1 MGMLELLFQKYQK
14 PQITT
19 TELSKLIDR
28 SEISLARD
36 RAAGVGIGYGKHN
49 NKENGK
55 VYYPLQEVVKYLE
68 RNVVKTA

>member
-14 PQITT
+14 PQITAK
-19 TELSKLIDR
+19 ELSELIDR

-36 RAAGVGIGYGKHN
+36 RAQCKGVGFGKHN
-49 NKENGK
+49 LKENGK
-55 VYYPLQEVVKYLE
+55 IYYPLQEVVKYLE